1 MNVTQEKIESRALRA
16 SAWGYLFMALLGGL
30 FFYLA
35 QSQAILLDGVYSFI
49 SLLMTFLAQRV
60 SRLVQTPYTDSFHFG
75 FAHFEPML
83 NVVRILLILAIT
95 GFAAVSAIAALLSGG
110 RALNADT
117 AVIYGVVAAVGCL
130 AMAWRQR
137 RASRQ
142 ATSPILAVDAHNWL
156 IDGVLSSGVAVT
168 FFAAYLLRSSA
179 YADWIAYVDPLLVI
193 VMVALLLPTPL
204 KSLGEN
210 LREVLMQAPD
220 PEIQSEVKQ
229 RIDEAVEPADDE
241 EIFIRMLPVGR
252 FLYLQ
257 VHILL
262 PADAPM
268 HGIGECDALRKRIHE
283 QLKGL
288 HPRLTLDVIFTADR
302 RWLGLEDSASQGS
315 PHPLPK

>member
-117 AVIYGVVAAVGCL
+117 AVIYGLVAAAGCL

-156 IDGVLSSGVAVT
+156 IDGVLSSGVAIT
-168 FFAAYLLRSSA
+168 FLAAYLLRSSP

-193 VMVALLLPTPL
+193 VMVVLLLPAPL

-210 LREVLMQAPD
+210 LREVLMQAPS
-220 PEIQSEVKQ
+220 PEIQAEIRERIEQAVK
-229 RIDEAVEPADDE
+229 PAAEDQ
-241 EIFIRMLPVGR
+241 IYIRMLPVGR

-262 PADAPM
+262 PAYAPL
-268 HGIGECDALRKRIHE
+268 HGINECDSVRERIHE
-283 QLKGL
+283 SLKDL
-288 HPRLTLDVIFTADR
+288 HPRLTLDVVFTADE
-302 RWLGLEDSASQGS
+302 RWLGLESVTFQ
-315 PHPLPK
+315 

>member
-117 AVIYGVVAAVGCL
+117 AVIYGLVAAAGCL

-156 IDGVLSSGVAVT
+156 IDGVLSSGVAIT
-168 FFAAYLLRSSA
+168 FLAAYLLRSSP

-193 VMVALLLPTPL
+193 VMVVLLLPAPL

-210 LREVLMQAPD
+210 LREVLMQAPS
-220 PEIQSEVKQ
+220 PEIQAEIRERIEQAVK
-229 RIDEAVEPADDE
+229 PAAEDQ
-241 EIFIRMLPVGR
+241 IYIRMLPVGR

-262 PADAPM
+262 PAYAPL
-268 HGIGECDALRKRIHE
+268 HGIDECDSVRERIHE
-283 QLKGL
+283 SLKDL
-288 HPRLTLDVIFTADR
+288 HPRLTLDVVFTADE
-302 RWLGLEDSASQGS
+302 RWLGLESVTFQ
-315 PHPLPK
+315 

>member
-1 MNVTQEKIESRALRA
+1 VNEAQEKIESRALRA

-35 QSQAILLDGVYSFI
+35 QSEAILLDGVYSFI

-60 SRLVQTPYTDSFHFG
+60 SQLVHTPYTESFHFG

-117 AVIYGVVAAVGCL
+117 AVIYGIVAAAGCL

-156 IDGVLSSGVAVT
+156 IDGVLSSGVAIT
-168 FFAAYLLRSSA
+168 FLAAYLLRSSP

-193 VMVALLLPTPL
+193 VMVVLLLPVPL

-220 PEIQSEVKQ
+220 AEIQAEIQERIEQAVK
-229 RIDEAVEPADDE
+229 PADDE

-262 PADAPM
+262 PADAPLR
-268 HGIGECDALRKRIHE
+268 GIGECDSIRERIHE
-283 QLKGL
+283 GLKEF
-288 HPRLTLDVIFTADR
+288 HPRLTLDVVFTADE
-302 RWLGLEDSASQGS
+302 RWLGLESSF
-315 PHPLPK
+315 

>member
-35 QSQAILLDGVYSFI
+35 QSEAILLDGVYSFI

-117 AVIYGVVAAVGCL
+117 AVFYGVVAAAGCL
-130 AMAWRQR
+130 VMAWRQR

-156 IDGVLSSGVAVT
+156 IDGVLSSGVAIT
-168 FFAAYLLRSSA
+168 FLAAYLLRSSP

-193 VMVALLLPTPL
+193 VMVVLLLPAPL

-220 PEIQSEVKQ
+220 ADIQTEIKKRIEQAVKPAA
-229 RIDEAVEPADDE
+229 DEQ
-241 EIFIRMLPVGR
+241 IYIRMLPVGR

-262 PADAPM
+262 PANAPPQ
-268 HGIGECDALRKRIHE
+268 GISECDRVRERIHAG
-283 QLKGL
+283 LKDL
-288 HPRLTLDVIFTADR
+288 HPRLTLDVIFTADE
-302 RWLGLEDSASQGS
+302 RWVGLESSF
-315 PHPLPK
+315 

>member
-35 QSQAILLDGVYSFI
+35 QSEAILLDGVYSFI

-60 SRLVQTPYTDSFHFG
+60 SRLVQTPYTESFHFG

-83 NVVRILLILAIT
+83 NVVRILLILAIS
-95 GFAAVSAIAALLSGG
+95 GFAMVSAIAALLSGG

-117 AVIYGVVAAVGCL
+117 AVFYGLVAAAGCL

-156 IDGVLSSGVAVT
+156 IDGVLSTGVAVT
-168 FFAAYLLRSSA
+168 FIAAYLLRA
-179 YADWIAYVDPLLVI
+179 TPYADWIPYIDPLLVI
-193 VMVALLLPTPL
+193 VMVVLLLPTPL

-210 LREVLMQAPD
+210 LREVLMQAPSA
-220 PEIQSEVKQ
+220 EIQAEIRERIEQAVK
-229 RIDEAVEPADDE
+229 PAPE
-241 EIFIRMLPVGR
+241 EQIFIRMLPVGR

-268 HGIGECDALRKRIHE
+268 HGIGECDALREHIHE
-283 QLKGL
+283 NTADL
-288 HPRLTLDVIFTADR
+288 HPRLILDVIFTADR
-302 RWLGLEDSASQGS
+302 RWIGLESMA
-315 PHPLPK
+315 

>member
-1 MNVTQEKIESRALRA
+1 MNKTQEKIESRALRA

-35 QSQAILLDGVYSFI
+35 RSEAILLDGIYSFI

-60 SRLVQTPYTDSFHFG
+60 SLLVHTPYTDSFHFG
-75 FAHFEPML
+75 FAHFEPLL

-95 GFAAVSAIAALLSGG
+95 GFATVSAIVALLSGG

-117 AVIYGVVAAVGCL
+117 AVIYGLVAAAGCL

-210 LREVLMQAPD
+210 LREVLMQAPS
-220 PEIQSEVKQ
+220 PEMQAEIRQKIVQ
-229 RIDEAVEPADDE
+229 AVEPVAE
-241 EIFIRMLPVGR
+241 EQLYIRMLPVGR

-262 PADAPM
+262 PADAPLQ
-268 HGIGECDALRKRIHE
+268 GIEECDRVRERIHE
-283 QLKGL
+283 GLKEL
-288 HPRLTLDVIFTADR
+288 HPRLTLDVVFTADE
-302 RWLGLEDSASQGS
+302 RWLGLEMA
-315 PHPLPK
+315 

>member
-1 MNVTQEKIESRALRA
+1 MNVTQEKIESRSLRA

-35 QSQAILLDGVYSFI
+35 QSEAILLDGVYSFI

-117 AVIYGVVAAVGCL
+117 AVIYGVVAAAGCL

-156 IDGVLSSGVAVT
+156 IDGMLSSGVAIT
-168 FFAAYLLRSSA
+168 FLAAYLLRSSP
-179 YADWIAYVDPLLVI
+179 YADWIVYVDPLLVI
-193 VMVALLLPTPL
+193 VMVVLLLPAPL
-204 KSLGEN
+204 KSLGDN
-210 LREVLMQAPD
+210 LREVLMQAPS
-220 PEIQSEVKQ
+220 PEIQTEIREHIEQAVK
-229 RIDEAVEPADDE
+229 PADDE

-262 PADAPM
+262 PADAPLR
-268 HGIGECDALRKRIHE
+268 GIGECDSIRERIHE
-283 QLKGL
+283 GLKEF
-288 HPRLTLDVIFTADR
+288 HPRLTLDVVFTADE
-302 RWLGLEDSASQGS
+302 RWLGLESGRVDGF
-315 PHPLPK
+315 L

>member
-1 MNVTQEKIESRALRA
+1 MNVTQEKSNHGALRA

-117 AVIYGVVAAVGCL
+117 AVIYGLVAAAGCL

-156 IDGVLSSGVAVT
+156 IDGVLSSGVAIT
-168 FFAAYLLRSSA
+168 FLAAYLLRSSP

-193 VMVALLLPTPL
+193 VMVVLLLPAPL

-210 LREVLMQAPD
+210 LREVLMQAPS
-220 PEIQSEVKQ
+220 PEIQAEIRERIEQAVK
-229 RIDEAVEPADDE
+229 PAAEDQ
-241 EIFIRMLPVGR
+241 IYIRMLPVGR

-262 PADAPM
+262 PAYAPL
-268 HGIGECDALRKRIHE
+268 HGIDECDSVRERIHE
-283 QLKGL
+283 SLKDL
-288 HPRLTLDVIFTADR
+288 HPRLTLDVVFTADE
-302 RWLGLEDSASQGS
+302 RWLGLESVTFQ
-315 PHPLPK
+315 

>member
-35 QSQAILLDGVYSFI
+35 QSEAILLDGVYSFI
-49 SLLMTFLAQRV
+49 SLLMTLLAQRV

-117 AVIYGVVAAVGCL
+117 AVFYGVVAAAGCL
-130 AMAWRQR
+130 VMAWRQR

-156 IDGVLSSGVAVT
+156 IDGVLSSGVAIT
-168 FFAAYLLRSSA
+168 FIAAYLLRSSP

-193 VMVALLLPTPL
+193 VMVVLLLPAPL

-210 LREVLMQAPD
+210 LREVLMQAPS
-220 PEIQSEVKQ
+220 PEIQAEIRERVEQAVK
-229 RIDEAVEPADDE
+229 PAAE
-241 EIFIRMLPVGR
+241 EQIYIRMLPVGR

-262 PADAPM
+262 PADAPLR
-268 HGIGECDALRKRIHE
+268 GISECDSVRERIHE
-283 QLKGL
+283 GLKDL
-288 HPRLTLDVIFTADR
+288 HPRLTLDVVFTANE
-302 RWLGLEDSASQGS
+302 RWLGLEG
-315 PHPLPK
+315 PV